1 MQSIDTRARPVTY
14 RDNFDILRLLVA
26 VLVMVRHC
34 MTRLEISKPD
44 WWWFV
49 DVFPGVP
56 IFFVISGYLVAASWE
71 RSRDLRSYALSRGR
85 RIFPGLWA
93 CVLATVAVAAWF
105 GFDFLHG
112 AGFIWLATQLVG
124 LIYTPGFL
132 DEFGSGSYNGALWTI
147 PVSLQFYVM
156 LPLIYLLLARRNET
170 NRRFLVLWLVA
181 AVLALV
187 FRPMLQ
193 TGAGEVETLQMKLL
207 RYSIVP
213 HLYLFLLGLL
223 LHRYRVREWSVIRG
237 KALYWLVGYLAAMY
251 LLPASDLKDVMQ
263 PVALAF
269 VAMSLAYTA
278 PGITRGALRGHDVSY
293 GLFIYHGLVINVFV
307 ELGLQ
312 GSPAYAWGVA
322 AITLVI
328 AWLSWRF
335 IESPFLARRRA
346 NVPAM
351 PVAGRP

>member
-1 MQSIDTRARPVTY
+1 MSPVPASSSNAAL
-14 RDNFDILRLLVA
+14 RNNFDVLRLLIA
-26 VLVMVRHC
+26 VLVLVRHC
-34 MTRLEISKPD
+34 MSRLGIDKPD

-71 RSRDLRSYALSRGR
+71 RSQSLRTYARSRIR

-93 CVLATVAVAAWF
+93 CVLATVVVALYF

-112 AGFIWLATQLVG
+112 PGVFWLGTQLVG

-132 DEFGSGSYNGALWTI
+132 DDFGSGTYNGALWTI

-156 LPLIYLLLARRNET
+156 LPVLYLLLSRSAGA
-170 NRRFLVLWLVA
+170 NRRFVALWLLA
-181 AVLALV
+181 TALALV
-187 FRPMLQ
+187 FRPMLD
-193 TGAGEVETLQMKLL
+193 TGPDGTETLELKLL

-213 HLYLFLLGLL
+213 HFYLFMLGLL
-223 LHRYRVREWSVIRG
+223 FHRLRIQDWTMIRG
-237 KALYWLVGYLAAMY
+237 KALWWLGGYLAGMY
-251 LLPASDLKDVMQ
+251 FLPDAPLKDVMQ

-269 VAMSLAYTA
+269 LAMSFAYTA
-278 PGITRGALRGHDVSY
+278 PGFTRGALREHDVSY

-312 GSPAYAWGVA
+312 GSAAYAWAVA
-322 AITLVI
+322 AISLVVS
-328 AWLSWRF
+328 WLSWRF
-335 IESPFLARRRA
+335 IESPALGRRRA
-346 NVPAM
+346 LVPAI
-351 PVAGRP
+351 PVAGKS